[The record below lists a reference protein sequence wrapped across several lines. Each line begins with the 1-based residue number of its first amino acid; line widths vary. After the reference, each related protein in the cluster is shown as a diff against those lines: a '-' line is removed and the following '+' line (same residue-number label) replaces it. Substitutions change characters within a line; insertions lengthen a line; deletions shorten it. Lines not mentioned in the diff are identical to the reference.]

1 LNSNEPIVIESEVTK
16 NESKYTPGEIVTLRV
31 RTETGKRN
39 LIVKLLVTDKM
50 PLVYQMIRPYLEN
63 PKVASF
69 ELRTNFPN
77 KAYVESETKN
87 LKELGLYPSCALVVQ
102 VK

>member
-1 LNSNEPIVIESEVTK
+1 MNSNEPIVIESEVTK

-50 PLVYQMIRPYLEN
+50 PLVY
-63 PKVASF
+63 
-69 ELRTNFPN
+69 
-77 KAYVESETKN
+77 
-87 LKELGLYPSCALVVQ
+87 
-102 VK
+102 